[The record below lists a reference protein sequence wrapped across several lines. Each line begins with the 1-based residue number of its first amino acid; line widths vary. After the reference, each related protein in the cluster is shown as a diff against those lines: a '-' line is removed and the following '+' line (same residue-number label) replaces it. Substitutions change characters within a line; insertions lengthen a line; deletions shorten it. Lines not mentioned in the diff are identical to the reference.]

1 MTDVYWVLLFAVCII
16 TALITYF
23 TTNLDENPLF
33 IMSFLGALISGFVL
47 YLYMVQP
54 QSYSEK
60 KLSSRIVQVFQGEG
74 HKNVVVYDTLYL
86 ESSNYLGGLIK
97 DSSVE
102 WVNEDDIGSNGT
114 QKN

>member
-1 MTDVYWVLLFAVCII
+1 
-16 TALITYF
+16 
-23 TTNLDENPLF
+23 
-33 IMSFLGALISGFVL
+33 MSFLGALISGFVL
-47 YLYMVQP
+47 YIYMVQP

-60 KLSSRIVQVFQGEG
+60 KLSSRIVQVFQG
-74 HKNVVVYDTLYL
+74 KDQKSVVVYDTLYL

-102 WVNEDDIGSNGT
+102 WVNENDIGGNRT

>member
-1 MTDVYWVLLFAVCII
+1 
-16 TALITYF
+16 
-23 TTNLDENPLF
+23 
-33 IMSFLGALISGFVL
+33 MSFLGALISGFVL
-47 YLYMVQP
+47 YIYMVQP

-102 WVNEDDIGSNGT
+102 WVNEDDIGKET
-114 QKN
+114 K